1 MDIEKTGHTIKV
13 LLIEDN
19 PNDQI
24 LTKRML
30 EKTMHSSFD
39 VVFADSLSTG
49 IKSATDGQIDAIL
62 LDLGLPD
69 SSGVETFL
77 KLKLQVPEIPIVV
90 FSGFGDEEDAFK
102 SVREGAQD
110 YLIKGQIDSNL
121 LVRSLRYAIERK
133 RAEETIKKLAYH
145 DSLTGLPSRTLFNDR
160 FTMAM
165 AESKRN
171 NKKMALIM
179 LDLDHFKNINDNFGH
194 DAGDELLKEISAR
207 LVNTLRKTD
216 TICRMGGDEFAVLI
230 SDVSAKEMIDEVA
243 QRIVLAV
250 GKTFTLQGVEQ
261 KIGATLGV
269 AIYPEDGETL
279 DCCGLIKRTPE
290 EESSKM
296 KEKGCSV
303 DRKKEETIHSRVQ
316 KGSSRPGSKTR
327 IYEC

>member
-1 MDIEKTGHTIKV
+1 VV
-13 LLIEDN
+13 L
-19 PNDQI
+19 
-24 LTKRML
+24 
-30 EKTMHSSFD
+30 
-39 VVFADSLSTG
+39 
-49 IKSATDGQIDAIL
+49 
-62 LDLGLPD
+62 
-69 SSGVETFL
+69 
-77 KLKLQVPEIPIVV
+77 
-90 FSGFGDEEDAFK
+90 SGFGDEEDAFK

-303 DRKKEETIHSRVQ
+303 DRKKEETIHTRVQ
-316 KGSSRPGSKTR
+316 KASSRSGSKAR